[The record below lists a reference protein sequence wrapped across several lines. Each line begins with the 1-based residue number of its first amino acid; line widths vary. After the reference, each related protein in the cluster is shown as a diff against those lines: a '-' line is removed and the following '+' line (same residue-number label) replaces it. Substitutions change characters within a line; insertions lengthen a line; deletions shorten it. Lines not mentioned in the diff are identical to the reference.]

1 VIPPD
6 FSTACPDWE
15 RRIVTGEPLIPF
27 GPLFAGEAAAAL
39 DVFKSLRMVDVVGKP
54 TLGEICRPWIL
65 DFVDA
70 LFGSYDPDA
79 GRRQIMEALL
89 LVAKKNS
96 KSSTAAG
103 IMLTALIRNWRDS
116 AEFLVLAPTVEIANN
131 SFNPARDMV
140 REDEELQQLFLV
152 QEHVRTIT
160 HRTNQSTLKVVAADA
175 ETVGGKKAT
184 GILIDEAWLF
194 GKQANAENMLREAT
208 GGLASRPEGFVV
220 WLSTQSDD
228 PPAGVF
234 KQKLEYARGVR
245 DGRIKDPRFLPLLYE
260 YPAGMLQ
267 AKAHLD
273 PANWRIAN
281 PNLGASVSEEY
292 LAREYAK
299 AQNDGE
305 ESMRG
310 FLAKHLNVEIGL
322 ALQSNRWSGADFWER
337 NGDATLTL
345 EELVRRSEVL
355 TVGIDGGGLDD
366 LLAVGV
372 IGREIDTGN
381 WLHWGH
387 AWCHP
392 IVLERRKSEASRL
405 EDFAKQGDLTIVREL
420 GDDLLAVN
428 EIVQQCEASELL
440 ENIGVDAAGI
450 SDIVEAICAPAN
462 KRTIVADKRIIG
474 VPQGWR
480 LQSAVKTVER
490 RLAERSF
497 AHGGRPLM
505 AWSVGN
511 ARVELRGNAVTIT
524 KQASGTAK
532 IDPLMALFD
541 AAFLMA
547 LNPEARRKRYRILA
561 GRRPGSVARR
571 R

>member
-1 VIPPD
+1 MTPLEG
-6 FSTACPDWE
+6 FTTACPDWE

-27 GPLFAGEAAAAL
+27 GPLFPGEAAAAL
-39 DVFKSLRMVDVVGKP
+39 DVFRSLRMVDVVGKP

-65 DFVDA
+65 DFCDA
-70 LFGSYDPDA
+70 LFGSYDPDT
-79 GRRQIMEALL
+79 GRRQIQEALL

-103 IMLTALIRNWRDS
+103 IMLTALVRNWRDS

-131 SFNPARDMV
+131 SFTPARDMI
-140 REDEELQQLFLV
+140 REDPELDALFQV

-160 HRTNQSTLKVVAADA
+160 HRTNQAMLKVVAADN

-184 GILIDEAWLF
+184 GVLIDEAWLF
-194 GKQANAENMLREAT
+194 GKRANAENMLREAT
-208 GGLASRPEGFVV
+208 GGLASRPEGFVI

-245 DGRIKDPRFLPLLYE
+245 DGRIVDPRFLPLLYE
-260 YPAGMLQ
+260 FPRGMID

-281 PNLGASVSEEY
+281 PNLGASVSAEY
-292 LAREYAK
+292 LAREFAK

-310 FLAKHLNVEIGL
+310 FLAKHLNVEIGV

-337 NGDATLTL
+337 NAEPALTL
-345 EELVRRSEVL
+345 EDLLRRSEVV

-366 LLAVGV
+366 MLALAVV
-372 IGREIDTGN
+372 GRELETGR

-387 AWCHP
+387 AWIHP
-392 IVLERRKSEASRL
+392 IVLDRRKSEAPRFR
-405 EDFAKQGDLTIVREL
+405 DFEKAGDLTIVSEI
-420 GDDLLAVN
+420 GQDLEAVN
-428 EIVQQCEASELL
+428 ALVQQVEASELL
-440 ENIGVDAAGI
+440 ENIGVDAVGI
-450 SDIVEAICAPAN
+450 SDIVETLEAPSN
-462 KRTIVADKRIIG
+462 KRTIVHDRIVG

-490 RLAERSF
+490 RLAEGTFR
-497 AHGGRPLM
+497 HGGRPLM
-505 AWSVGN
+505 AWAVGN
-511 ARVELRGNAVTIT
+511 ARLELRGNAVTIT
-524 KQASGTAK
+524 KAASGTAK
-532 IDPLMALFD
+532 IDPVMALFD

-547 LNPEARRKRYRILA
+547 LNPSSRRKRYRILS
-561 GRRPGSVARR
+561 GRVR
-571 R
+571 

>member
-1 VIPPD
+1 M
-6 FSTACPDWE
+6 
-15 RRIVTGEPLIPF
+15 PF

-39 DVFKSLRMVDVVGKP
+39 DVFRSLRMVDVLGKP
-54 TLGEICRPWIL
+54 TLGEICRAWIL
-65 DFVDA
+65 DFCDA
-70 LFGSYDPDA
+70 LFGSYDADH
-79 GRRQIMEALL
+79 GRRQIQEAFL

-116 AEFLVLAPTVEIANN
+116 NEFLILAPTVEIANN

-140 REDEELQQLFLV
+140 REDPELDALFLV
-152 QEHVRTIT
+152 QDHVRTIT
-160 HRTNQSTLKVVAADA
+160 HRTNQSTLKVVAADN
-175 ETVGGKKAT
+175 ETVGGKKAA
-184 GILIDEAWLF
+184 GVLIDEAWLF
-194 GKQANAENMLREAT
+194 GKQSNAENMLREAT

-245 DGRIKDPRFLPLLYE
+245 DGRIQDPRFLPLLYE
-260 YPAGMLQ
+260 FPAGMLA

-292 LAREYAK
+292 LAREFAK

-322 ALQSNRWSGADFWER
+322 ALQSNRWTGADFWER
-337 NGDATLTL
+337 NGDPSLTL
-345 EELVRRSEVL
+345 EELVKRCEVL

-366 LLAVGV
+366 LLALAVV
-372 IGREIDTGN
+372 GREIDTGR

-392 IVLERRKSEASRL
+392 IALERRKSEAPRL
-405 EDFAKQGDLTIVREL
+405 LDLQKAGDLTIVKEI
-420 GDDLLAVN
+420 GQDLEAVN
-428 EIVQQCEASELL
+428 AVVQQCEASELL
-440 ENIGVDAAGI
+440 ENIGVDAVGI
-450 SDIVEAICAPAN
+450 TDIVEALEDKAN
-462 KRTIVADKRIIG
+462 KRTIVHERIIG

-490 RLAERSF
+490 RLAEGTF

-505 AWSVGN
+505 AWAVGN

-524 KQASGTAK
+524 KQVSGTAK

-541 AAFLMA
+541 ASYLMA
-547 LNPEARRKRYRILA
+547 MNPTSRRKRYRIL
-561 GRRPGSVARR
+561 SARVR
-571 R
+571 

>member
-1 VIPPD
+1 MSGAD
-6 FSTACPDWE
+6 LTTACPDWE
-15 RRIVTGEPLIPF
+15 RRIVTGEALVPFPPLYP
-27 GPLFAGEAAAAL
+27 AEAAVAL
-39 DVFKSLRMVDVVGKP
+39 DVFRSLRMVDVLGKP
-54 TLGEICRPWIL
+54 TLGAICRPWIL
-65 DFVDA
+65 DFVEA
-70 LFGSYDPDA
+70 LFGSYDPDS
-79 GRRQIMEALL
+79 GRRQIQEALL
-89 LVAKKNS
+89 LVAKKNA

-140 REDEELQQLFLV
+140 RNDEELDALFQV
-152 QEHVRTIT
+152 QDHVRTIT
-160 HRTNQSTLKVVAADA
+160 HRTNQATLKVVAADN

-184 GILIDEAWLF
+184 GVLIDEAWLF

-245 DGRIKDPRFLPLLYE
+245 DGRIADPRFLPLLYE
-260 YPAGMLQ
+260 YPVGMLQ

-281 PNLGASVSEEY
+281 PNLGASVSHEY
-292 LAREYAK
+292 LAREFAK

-322 ALQSNRWSGADFWER
+322 ALQSNRWTGADFWER
-337 NGDATLTL
+337 CGRPALTL
-345 EELVRRSEVL
+345 EELLKRSDVV

-366 LLAVGV
+366 MLALAV
-372 IGREIDTGN
+372 IGRETDTGA

-387 AWCHP
+387 AWIHP
-392 IVLERRKSEASRL
+392 IVLERRKSEAARFL
-405 EDFAKQGDLTIVREL
+405 DFQKGGDLTIVSEL
-420 GDDLLAVN
+420 GQDIAAVN
-428 EIVQQCEASELL
+428 DVVQQVEGSELL
-440 ENIGVDAAGI
+440 ENIGVDAVGI
-450 SDIVEAICAPAN
+450 TDIVEAIEATSN
-462 KRTIVADKRIIG
+462 RRTIVHERIVG

-490 RLAERSF
+490 RLAEGQF
-497 AHGGRPLM
+497 EHGARPLM
-505 AWSVGN
+505 AWAVGN
-511 ARVELRGNAVTIT
+511 ARLELRGNAVTIT
-524 KQASGTAK
+524 KQASGVAK
-532 IDPLMALFD
+532 IDPVMALFD

-547 LNPEARRKRYRILA
+547 LNPASRKQRYRILA
-561 GRRPGSVARR
+561 GRVR
-571 R
+571 